1 MRMPSRR
8 RASARGDGAASGL
21 PLQITFRHM
30 DHSAALES
38 RIRALVS
45 RLEKFDARITHCHV
59 VIAPPPRH
67 RRHGALYDF
76 HIDIGLPEKVI
87 AVRRARSGAPAHD
100 DPFVALRDAF
110 RAARRKLEDYRRT
123 RRGEI
128 KNHSQ
133 PPRVRR
139 ARANA
144 GKVSQ
149 RK

>member
-1 MRMPSRR
+1 MSRPAR
-8 RASARGDGAASGL
+8 RGPPASVGRTEAGL

-30 DHSAALES
+30 DRSAALES

-45 RLEKFDARITHCHV
+45 RLEKFDAGITHCHV
-59 VIAPPPRH
+59 IIAPPPRH
-67 RRHGALYDF
+67 RRHGARYDF
-76 HIDIGLPEKVI
+76 HIDIGLPDQVI
-87 AVRRARSGAPAHD
+87 AVRRARAGAPAHE

-123 RRGEI
+123 RRGDI

-139 ARANA
+139 RIPAARAKA
-144 GKVSQ
+144 G
-149 RK
+149 